1 METEPLIP
9 LPDPVHYMQL
19 KTMSEA
25 LKQAQTLSGLDDK
38 ELCGKGDDCIV
49 TDPSTWSKIKRG
61 IGYFPHDKYVEF
73 NKRVENLI
81 TLAWLADQH
90 GYMLR
95 PKETELRKMLRLK
108 DELIRDRDLEIQ
120 VLRKLLKETT

>member
-19 KTMSEA
+19 KTMSAA
-25 LKQAQTLSGLDDK
+25 LKQAQTISGLDDK
-38 ELCGKGDDCIV
+38 ELCGRGDDCIV

-61 IGYFPHDKYVEF
+61 TGYFPHDKYVEF
-73 NKRVENLI
+73 NKRVGNLI

-90 GYMLR
+90 GYKLE
-95 PKETELRKMLRLK
+95 PKENELQMMMRRLE
-108 DELIRDRDLEIQ
+108 ELIGEKNNEIQ
-120 VLRKLLKETT
+120 ALRRLIKETT